1 MFNSIEPKIMMH
13 SFRAG
18 DGAFGFGNIQSSSCK
33 AFLSSG
39 EYSSGCGQCLSW
51 WFFFSWYTMAEHLL
65 FVLENTFPIYVV
77 RPSIRFWSCGVC
89 GQLEWVHAGRSVMSS
104 FLWPMGC
111 SPTRLLCPWDSPG
124 QNTGVGSHP
133 LLQGVFPTQGL
144 NPGLLHWQSD
154 SLPCEPPGKPCGQLR
169 RADFIVPNCAFHGG
183 ITQAAGNQ
191 ASWAC
196 LYWRNWQIF
205 HIKVVSAPSKLVV
218 QH

>member
-1 MFNSIEPKIMMH
+1 MCVASLSEYMLV
-13 SFRAG
+13 A
-18 DGAFGFGNIQSSSCK
+18 QSCPASCD
-33 AFLSSG
+33 
-39 EYSSGCGQCLSW
+39 
-51 WFFFSWYTMAEHLL
+51 
-65 FVLENTFPIYVV
+65 
-77 RPSIRFWSCGVC
+77 
-89 GQLEWVHAGRSVMSS
+89 
-104 FLWPMGC
+104 PMGC

-124 QNTGVGSHP
+124 QNTVVGSHP

-191 ASWAC
+191 ALWAC